1 MTLHYGTEWKEAT
14 LASLLSKKKGNNGSL
29 DISGAFEI
37 IPYKYPGF
45 INESKKKKR
54 ISVRMSAAL
63 ATMLT
68 HHIDVWQ
75 APCLGKYF

>member
-1 MTLHYGTEWKEAT
+1 MKVR
-14 LASLLSKKKGNNGSL
+14 KKKS
-29 DISGAFEI
+29 
-37 IPYKYPGF
+37 
-45 INESKKKKR
+45 